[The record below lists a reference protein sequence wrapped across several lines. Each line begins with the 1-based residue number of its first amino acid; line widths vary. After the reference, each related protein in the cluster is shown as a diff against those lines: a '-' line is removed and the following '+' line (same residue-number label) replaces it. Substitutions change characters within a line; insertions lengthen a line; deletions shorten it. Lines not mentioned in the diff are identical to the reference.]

1 MFKQALLFKPMI
13 RIIELLYMM
22 LPIYVANMAPPFVK
36 YWRWWNR
43 PISKR
48 WLGSHKTVLG
58 FFLGIAAAILTALL
72 QSRIHWQSDL
82 VNYEQWFKLGLAC
95 GCGAMIGDS
104 LKSYLKR
111 QLKIVP
117 GQSWIPADQLD
128 FVLGGLLALSFW
140 VHLDWLDVI
149 MILIVSFVGDI
160 IINQL
165 SFQLGI
171 RNTRW

>member
-1 MFKQALLFKPMI
+1 MT
-13 RIIELLYMM
+13 RIVELLYMM

-48 WLGSHKTVLG
+48 WLGSHKTVVG
-58 FFLGIAAAILTALL
+58 FFLGIAAAILTVLL
-72 QSRIHWQSDL
+72 QSRIHWQGDL
-82 VNYEQWFKLGLAC
+82 VNYEQWFLLGLAS

-104 LKSYLKR
+104 LKSYFKR
-111 QLKIVP
+111 RLQIAP

-128 FVLGGLLALSFW
+128 FVLGGLFALSFW
-140 VHLDWLDVI
+140 VHLGWLEVI
-149 MILIVSFVGDI
+149 MILTMSFIGDI
-160 IINQL
+160 MINHL
-165 SFQLGI
+165 SFYFGI

>member
-1 MFKQALLFKPMI
+1 MI
-13 RIIELLYMM
+13 RVLELLYMM

-43 PISKR
+43 PISMR
-48 WLGSHKTVLG
+48 WLGSHKTVVG
-58 FFLGIAAAILTALL
+58 FFLGIAAAILTALV
-72 QSRIHWQSDL
+72 QSRIHWQGDL
-82 VNYEQWFKLGLAC
+82 VSYEQWFRLGLAS

-104 LKSYLKR
+104 LKSYVKR
-111 QLKIVP
+111 RLNIAP

-140 VHLDWLDVI
+140 VRLGWLDVI
-149 MILIVSFVGDI
+149 MILTVSFVGDI
-160 IINQL
+160 LINHL